1 MIYSPS
7 LGVIEAGQK
16 AHGPMVREF
25 SYTGAVE
32 TNPAMAKTKLT
43 RPRNTAKRDIQ
54 SLGSSDDWETTLQPL
69 QLTPDLALKASW
81 TRVLV
86 TLLR

>member
-32 TNPAMAKTKLT
+32 TNQAMAKTKLIKL
-43 RPRNTAKRDIQ
+43 RNAVKRDIQ
-54 SLGSSDDWETTLQPL
+54 SRGSEDDWEITPQQL
-69 QLTPDLALKASW
+69 QLIPDLALKGSW
-81 TRVLV
+81 AKVPV
-86 TLLR
+86 PLLR